1 VLVEC
6 CPVSWREAL
15 ILFLGAPLPKPG
27 HGGIAGPAILTTVII
42 WSSGVVQDVI
52 MDESS
57 GSEALV
63 GMEETGPVVEI

>member
-1 VLVEC
+1 MN
-6 CPVSWREAL
+6 PWIFTPAF
-15 ILFLGAPLPKPG
+15 ILFHADIFASSEPG
-27 HGGIAGPAILTTVII
+27 HGGIAGPAILTTVVI
-42 WSSGVVQDVI
+42 WNSGVVQDVI